1 MDRALYV
8 AMAGAK
14 EIMQAQTVN
23 ANNLANVS
31 TNGFKA
37 DLNAFMS
44 VPVNGPGYQSRVYA
58 VDGGNG
64 VDLSPGAIQAT
75 GRDLD
80 VAVQGDGYIAVQ
92 AADGSEAYT
101 RAGNLKLDAGGQLLT
116 GAGHPVLG
124 SGGPMAVP
132 PSEKLEI
139 GADGTISVRPLG
151 QSAATLSAVDRIKLV
166 KIPVDQLRKGDDGL
180 LRVAPGNEPTT
191 DGSVRVVSGALEG
204 SNVNAVDSMVTMIS
218 LSRSYEM
225 TVKAMRS
232 VEDND
237 RAASELIK
245 LS

>member
-44 VPVNGPGYQSRVYA
+44 VPVNGPVYQSRVYA

-80 VAVQGDGYIAVQ
+80 IAVQGEGYIAVQ
-92 AADGSEAYT
+92 AADGTEAYT

-132 PSEKLEI
+132 PAEKIEI
-139 GADGTISVRPLG
+139 GADGTISIRSLG

-166 KIPVDQLRKGDDGL
+166 KIPTDQLRKGDDGL
-180 LRVAPGNEPTT
+180 LRVTPGNEPST
-191 DGSVRVVSGALEG
+191 DATVRLVSGALEG

-237 RAASELIK
+237 RAASEVIK